1 MIELFTAGTP
11 NGYKVSI
18 MLEELGLPYRVRP
31 VDLGRREQKEPWFL
45 RINPNGR
52 IPAIIDHDEDS
63 FAVFESG
70 AILVYLAEKAGR
82 FLPTDARARSRVMQW
97 LMFQMAGIGP
107 MQGQANVFFRYA
119 PQKIPYAI
127 ERYQAETLRLY
138 QVLERQLDGR
148 KYLVDEVSIADFA
161 VFPWVRSHEW
171 AGVSIESLPN
181 IRRWLDTMASRP
193 AVGRGLAVPARTER
207 DSLEAQEKAVIAGR
221 SLL

>member
-70 AILVYLAEKAGR
+70 AILVYLAEKSGR
-82 FLPTDARARSRVMQW
+82 FLPADARARSRVMQW

>member
-70 AILVYLAEKAGR
+70 AILVYLAEKSGR

-193 AVGRGLAVPARTER
+193 AVGRGLAVPVRTER

>member
-82 FLPTDARARSRVMQW
+82 FLPTDAHARSRVMQW

-207 DSLEAQEKAVIAGR
+207 DSPKAQEKAVIAGR

>member
-82 FLPTDARARSRVMQW
+82 FLPADARARSRVMQW

>member
-52 IPAIIDHDEDS
+52 IPAIIDHDEDR

-82 FLPTDARARSRVMQW
+82 FLPADARARSRVMQW

-193 AVGRGLAVPARTER
+193 AVGRGLAVPVRTER

>member
-171 AGVSIESLPN
+171 AGVSIENLPN

>member
-193 AVGRGLAVPARTER
+193 AVGRGLAVPVRTER